1 MNPRRVVASL
11 LLLLS
16 CSWVLANGPSSAGRS
31 DPDLRRLVAEAL
43 SANPEILAARSEVEA
58 ARMRVAPAAALED
71 PMLEMG
77 LLNVPTDSW
86 RLNREDMTMKMLGL
100 AQKLPFPGKRG
111 LRRNVAEK
119 DVLSLEHGLRETGNR
134 VAREVKLAYFDLA
147 LAKETSRQLRD
158 TTLVL
163 DQFQRIADS
172 RYTVGQGTQ
181 ADAFKART
189 QLAKMSEELLRMER
203 EIPVM
208 EAELARLLG
217 RAMSAATFAA
227 SLPEPPSAGPD
238 LAALREAAQRQRPQ
252 FLALREMVDK
262 ADLSVD
268 LARREYQPD
277 FDVRLSYGQRENM
290 LDGTRRPD
298 MVSLTVAVNLPI
310 WGREK
315 VEPRIAEARAMRD
328 QARSMLFAQ
337 ENETFAKLR
346 QQTALLEQS
355 RQSVRLYDG
364 AILPQAALAVESALA
379 SYRVNRADLL
389 MLLDSQMSLF
399 SYRIGRATALAAI
412 HKAHA
417 EIEQLVGSPQP

>member
-1 MNPRRVVASL
+1 MHPRRVVASL

-16 CSWVLANGPSSAGRS
+16 CSWVVASGPPPAGRA
-31 DPDLRRLVAEAL
+31 DPDLRRLVEEAL
-43 SANPEILAARSEVEA
+43 SANPEILAARSEVQA

-100 AQKLPFPGKRG
+100 AQKLPYPGKRG

-134 VAREVKLAYFDLA
+134 IAREVKLAYFDLA
-147 LAKETSRQLRD
+147 LARETSRQLRD

-163 DQFQRIADS
+163 EQFQRIADG

-217 RAMSAATFAA
+217 RAASAATFAA
-227 SLPEPPSAGPD
+227 SLPGPPAAGPD
-238 LAALREAAQRQRPQ
+238 LAALRESAQRQRPQ

-277 FDVRLSYGQRENM
+277 FDVRLSYGQRERM
-290 LDGTRRPD
+290 PDGARRPE

-337 ENETFAKLR
+337 ENETFARLR

-355 RQSVRLYDG
+355 RQSLRLYDS

-412 HKAHA
+412 HKAQA

>member
-1 MNPRRVVASL
+1 MNPRRAAASF

-16 CSWVLANGPSSAGRS
+16 CSWALATGPMPAGGA
-31 DPDLRRLVAEAL
+31 DPGLRRLVAEAL

-71 PMLEMG
+71 PMLEVG

-147 LAKETSRQLRD
+147 LARETSRQLRE

-163 DQFQRIADS
+163 EQFQRIADG

-217 RAMSAATFAA
+217 RGASAAAFAA
-227 SLPEPPSAGPD
+227 SLPEPPAAGPD

-298 MVSLTVAVNLPI
+298 MMSLTVAVNLPI

-346 QQTALLEQS
+346 QQTALIEQS

-399 SYRIGRATALAAI
+399 NYRIGRATALAAI
-412 HKAHA
+412 HKAQA

>member
-1 MNPRRVVASL
+1 MNPRRAAASF

-16 CSWVLANGPSSAGRS
+16 CSWALATGPMPAGRA
-31 DPDLRRLVAEAL
+31 DPGLRRLVAEAL

-71 PMLEMG
+71 PMLEVG

-147 LAKETSRQLRD
+147 LARETSRQLRE

-163 DQFQRIADS
+163 EQFQRIADG

-217 RAMSAATFAA
+217 RGASAAAFAA
-227 SLPEPPSAGPD
+227 SLPEPPAAGPD

-277 FDVRLSYGQRENM
+277 FDLRLSYGQRERM
-290 LDGTRRPD
+290 PDGARRPE

-346 QQTALLEQS
+346 QQAAVIEQS

-399 SYRIGRATALAAI
+399 NYRIGRATALAAI
-412 HKAHA
+412 HKAQA

>member
-1 MNPRRVVASL
+1 MNPRRVVAAL

-16 CSWVLANGPSSAGRS
+16 CSWVLANGPSPASGEAL
-31 DPDLRRLVAEAL
+31 DLRLLVAEAL

-71 PMLEMG
+71 PMLEIG

-86 RLNREDMTMKMLGL
+86 RLNRDDMTMKMLGL

-119 DVLSLEHGLRETGNR
+119 DVLSLEHGLRENGNR

-147 LAKETSRQLRD
+147 LARETSRQLRD

-172 RYTVGQGTQ
+172 RYAVGQGTQ

-208 EAELARLLG
+208 EAELAKLLG
-217 RAMSAATFAA
+217 RATSAATFAA
-227 SLPEPPSAGPD
+227 SLPEPPTPGPD
-238 LAALREAAQRQRPQ
+238 LAALRQSAQRQRPQ

-277 FDVRLSYGQRENM
+277 FDVRLSYGQRDRM
-290 LDGTRRPD
+290 PDGARRSE

-355 RQSVRLYDG
+355 RQSLRLYDS

-399 SYRIGRATALAAI
+399 NYRIGRATALASI
-412 HKAHA
+412 HKAQA